1 MGRVRGRRQP
11 KRWNLEQA
19 ERELEKIEGGWL
31 NPQQRKAVEVLQ
43 KESLQGDHFLL
54 PVVEGPPGTGKTST
68 GAAAVVKKLI
78 ALNQSGAAGRYLVLC
93 YTHVACLRFKD
104 VLESLGVQPP
114 DAVYLKPSFSG
125 TPQLDPDRGIVSCD
139 PYLRGLP
146 AHQIRWLRRRPVL
159 ITTLLGVRR
168 ALSVLASRRI
178 YFMIDEFS
186 QVNKA
191 DFFACV
197 DQVRG
202 NAPYQYSLLG
212 DPHQL
217 PIVTTQTHLRPNIFE
232 WLEPRGVK
240 PVQLVKQYRMH
251 KDICSAVNKMR
262 EVFHSY
268 PLESAENVKER
279 NLTAMGYE
287 WRPPQDPWMKKVLDP
302 DSPLVLVDT
311 SKLGYE
317 EVRAGSIFF
326 SREAELAARI
336 ALAAAQSYHK
346 DGAPLLPKI
355 LTPYNGQR
363 DKIAGFLPPAL
374 RGEVMTIYKAQG
386 AEYPFVII
394 SFVRSNLNRFV
405 GFLHESML
413 QQQVYVGCSR
423 AQAKL
428 VVLMS
433 FDTFVE
439 GRHGMFVALHDT
451 PQAVRVEA
459 KP

>member
-1 MGRVRGRRQP
+1 MRGKRQSE
-11 KRWNLEQA
+11 RWNLEQA
-19 ERELEKIEGGWL
+19 ERELEKIERDWL

-68 GAAAVVKKLI
+68 GATAVVKKLVV
-78 ALNQSGAAGRYLVLC
+78 LNQSGAAGRYLVLC

-104 VLESLGVQPP
+104 VLEKNLGIQPS
-114 DAVYLKPSFSG
+114 DAVYLKPSFG
-125 TPQLDPDRGIVSCD
+125 GPPQLDPDRGIVSCD

-146 AHQIRWLRRRPVL
+146 AHQVRWLQRRPVL

-168 ALSVLASRRI
+168 ALSVLSNRRI

-186 QVNKA
+186 QISKA

-197 DQVRG
+197 DQVRR
-202 NAPYQYSLLG
+202 NTPYQYSLLG
-212 DPHQL
+212 DPYQL

-232 WLEPRGVK
+232 WLKPRGVK

-251 KDICSAVNKMR
+251 EDICSTINKMR
-262 EVFHSY
+262 EIFHSY
-268 PLESAENVKER
+268 PLESAESVRER
-279 NLTAMGYE
+279 TLTAMGYE
-287 WRPPQDPWMKKVLDP
+287 WEPPQDPWMAEVLDP
-302 DSPLVLVDT
+302 NSPLVLVDT

-317 EVRAGSIFF
+317 EIQAGSIFF

-336 ALAAAQSYHK
+336 ALGATQSYHK
-346 DGAPLLPKI
+346 GGTPLYPKI

-363 DKIAGFLPPAL
+363 DKIVELLPPPL

-394 SFVRSNLNRFV
+394 SFVRSNLNKFV

-413 QQQVYVGCSR
+413 HQQVYVGCSR

-428 VVLMS
+428 IVLMS

-439 GRHGMFVALHDT
+439 GMHGMFVALYNT
-451 PQAVRVEA
+451 PKAVKVEA
-459 KP
+459 KL

>member
-1 MGRVRGRRQP
+1 MRR
-11 KRWNLEQA
+11 KRRPEKWNLEQA
-19 ERELEKIEGGWL
+19 ELKLEKIEMHWL
-31 NPQQRKAVEVLQ
+31 NPQQRRAVEVLQ
-43 KESLQGDHFLL
+43 KESLQRDHFLL

-68 GAAAVVKKLI
+68 GATAVVKKLI
-78 ALNQSGAAGRYLVLC
+78 ELNKSGMTGRYLVLC
-93 YTHVACLRFKD
+93 YTHVACLRFKE
-104 VLESLGVQPP
+104 VLEKNLGMQPF

-125 TPQLDPDRGIVSCD
+125 PPQLDQDRGIVSCD

-146 AHQIRWLRRRPVL
+146 AHQIRWLQRRPVL

-168 ALSVLASRRI
+168 ALSVLVDRRI

-186 QVNKA
+186 QVSKA

-202 NAPYQYSLLG
+202 NKPYQYSLLG

-268 PLESAENVKER
+268 PLEPAESVRER
-279 NLTAMGYE
+279 TLTAMGYKWE
-287 WRPPQDPWMKKVLDP
+287 PPQDTWMRRVLDP
-302 DSPLVLVDT
+302 NSPLVLIDT

-317 EVRAGSIFF
+317 DVRAGSIFF
-326 SREAELAARI
+326 TKEAELVAHI
-336 ALAAAQSYHK
+336 AQAAAQSYHRN
-346 DGAPLLPKI
+346 GTPLLPTI

-363 DKIAGFLPPAL
+363 DRITELLPPVL
-374 RGEVMTIYKAQG
+374 QTEVRTIYKAQG

-394 SFVRSNLNRFV
+394 SFVRSNPARFV

-413 QQQVYVGCSR
+413 HQQAYVGCSR

-428 VVLMS
+428 IVLMS

-439 GRHGMFVALHDT
+439 GMHGMFVALHDT
-451 PQAVRVEA
+451 PEAVKMEA
-459 KP
+459 KL